1 MQYSVF
7 TRVFLKTTHYLRI
20 GLVKSGLML
29 PYFKKTSPDLPKRR
43 RNTAISVLVKT
54 KPEKL
59 ALLINLLD
67 SLMNA
72 TGKGKG
78 FMLNNTLS

>member
-1 MQYSVF
+1 MRYTVF
-7 TRVFLKTTHYLRI
+7 TRIFLKTTHSLPT

-43 RNTAISVLVKT
+43 RNTAISVLVNT

-59 ALLINLLD
+59 ALII
-67 SLMNA
+67 
-72 TGKGKG
+72 KG
-78 FMLNNTLS
+78 